1 MAFLV
6 NEKQVLAKLIKCT
19 DINKVVQKQK
29 EISSV
34 DKSTCTQQGHDE
46 LWSSKKRDSKRAN

>member
-29 EISSV
+29 QISCV
-34 DKSTCTQQGHDE
+34 DKSTCTQQGHD
-46 LWSSKKRDSKRAN
+46 